1 MTEIGVAI
9 LAGGASKRLGSQ
21 KALVNFRGKP
31 MILHVLEKAK
41 EISSQVRVIV
51 SDESQIDDIAN
62 LIGEITINVDPDDSV
77 GCALT
82 GALTAF
88 EYADTKYTQLLPVDA
103 PLINTQVMKLLGSMA
118 LGHGA
123 VVPSWPSGYI
133 EPLHSIY
140 HSEHAYALGLETMDQ
155 GLYRMSDLLQRLRN
169 VLYVSTETL
178 KQLDPKLETFTNINS
193 LQDLK
198 ENQHKK

>member
-1 MTEIGVAI
+1 MKEIGVAI
-9 LAGGASKRLGSQ
+9 LAGGSSKRFGSQ
-21 KALVNFRGKP
+21 KALVKFRGKP
-31 MILHVLEKAK
+31 MILHVLEKAR
-41 EISSQVRVIV
+41 EISSNVRVVV
-51 SDESQIDDIAN
+51 SDESLIEGIAA
-62 LIGEITINVDPDDSV
+62 LIGDVAINVDPDESV
-77 GCALT
+77 SCALT

-103 PLINTQVMKLLGSMA
+103 PLINVQVMRLMGSMA
-118 LGHGA
+118 PGHGA

-140 HSEHAYALGLETMDQ
+140 HSEHAYALGLEVMDQ
-155 GLYRMSDLLQRLRN
+155 GLHRMSDMLRRLRN
-169 VLYVSTETL
+169 VLYVSTEAL

-198 ENQHKK
+198 DNQQ